1 MLPEIAL
8 IIGNLNPWFG
18 GKETVNAL
26 CDHPDIKAIS
36 FVGSTPVGT
45 LVYNRASGTG
55 KRAQCMMAANNH
67 GIVLPDANKEH
78 ALNAL
83 IGACFGA
90 SAQRCM
96 AIHTLPGAGR
106 HGQRLAAGVCGNGKI
121 DFFLLEPSMKGAICD
136 IPQRDSYPW
145 CNPI

>member
-78 ALNAL
+78 ALNSL

-96 AIHTLPGAGR
+96 AIHTLVLVGTAKDWLPEFVETAR
-106 HGQRLAAGVCGNGKI
+106 SISFCSNHL
-121 DFFLLEPSMKGAICD
+121 
-136 IPQRDSYPW
+136 
-145 CNPI
+145 